1 MNEQKNISPENA
13 KLTDQAFSRLLIT
26 SVVAILFLIACLC
39 STTYAWFVQDVSST
53 DNAIKAAQE
62 CLLTASLSV
71 AEENSGVSEAIEVT
85 FPVADCQ
92 TAQTHTLAA
101 GNYTVVLSL
110 PADSAS
116 GYLVLG
122 VGSTVYH
129 TDFIERHTDAEP
141 HTLTFSL
148 VLNEAAEVVFT
159 PRWGIYAGVCDVTDG
174 GTLTVGAA
182 LSDPVDGE

>member
-1 MNEQKNISPENA
+1 MNEKNNISPETA
-13 KLTDQAFSRLLIT
+13 KLTDKAFSRLLAT
-26 SVVAILFLIACLC
+26 SVVAILFLVACLC
-39 STTYAWFVQDVSST
+39 STTYAWFVQDISSGE
-53 DNAIKAAQE
+53 NLIK
-62 CLLTASLSV
+62 V
-71 AEENSGVSEAIEVT
+71 AEECRLTVSLSNGTEVLLE
-85 FPVADCQ
+85 ADCSQ
-92 TAQTHTLAA
+92 SQSISLSDGT
-101 GNYTVVLSL
+101 YTVTLTL
-110 PADSAS
+110 PPASGS
-116 GYLVLG
+116 GYLVLE

-148 VLNEAAEVVFT
+148 VLNEAAEVLFT